1 MKGAGVMGLVLGL
14 SGVVAFVRLQK
25 LTKDLKAKSVFDAY
39 FTEE

>member
-14 SGVVAFVRLQK
+14 SSVVAFVRLQK

-39 FTEE
+39 FKEE

>member
-1 MKGAGVMGLVLGL
+1 MKGLGL
-14 SGVVAFVRLQK
+14 LGLALGLQGVVAFVRLQK